1 MAGTRDIFN
10 AIADEKALALFDA
23 IAVLDDSNSE
33 ILITKVRLS
42 RKEYY
47 MRISRLVKAGLASRQ
62 TGTYSLTMLGQIV
75 YQARLAIDHAV
86 DISPKLKAVDM
97 LKNSSN
103 IPEGERNK
111 VISFLLS
118 NELSKNILLQRSWR
132 QD

>member
-1 MAGTRDIFN
+1 LAGTRDIFN

-23 IAVLDDSNSE
+23 IAVSDDSNTE

-75 YQARLAIDHAV
+75 YQAQLAIDHAV

-103 IPEGERNK
+103 IPEEERNK
-111 VISFLLS
+111 VINFLLS
-118 NELSKNILLQRSWR
+118 SELSKNILLQRSWR

>member
-1 MAGTRDIFN
+1 LSSTRDILK

-23 IAVLDDSNSE
+23 IAVSECDSE
-33 ILITKVRLS
+33 MLITKVRLS

-47 MRISRLVKAGLASRQ
+47 SRISRLVKAGLVSRQ
-62 TGTYSLTMLGQIV
+62 RGTYSLTMLGQIV
-75 YQARLAIDHAV
+75 YQAQLAIDHAV

-111 VISFLLS
+111 VINFLLS
-118 NELSKNILLQRSWR
+118 NELNKNILLQRSWR

>member
-23 IAVLDDSNSE
+23 IAVSDDCDSK

-75 YQARLAIDHAV
+75 YQAQLAIDHAV
-86 DISPKLKAVDM
+86 DISPKLKAIDM
-97 LKNSSN
+97 LKNSN

-111 VISFLLS
+111 VINFLLS
-118 NELSKNILLQRSWR
+118 NELSKNILLQRSWC

>member
-1 MAGTRDIFN
+1 LAGTRDIIN

-23 IAVLDDSNSE
+23 IAVSDDSDSE

-47 MRISRLVKAGLASRQ
+47 MRISRLVKAGLASRK

-75 YQARLAIDHAV
+75 YQAQLAIDHAV
-86 DISPKLKAVDM
+86 DISPNLKAVDM

-103 IPEGERNK
+103 IPEGELNK
-111 VISFLLS
+111 VTSFLLS

>member
-1 MAGTRDIFN
+1 LAGTRDIFN

-23 IAVLDDSNSE
+23 IAVSDDSNTD

-75 YQARLAIDHAV
+75 YQAQLAIDHAV

-103 IPEGERNK
+103 IPEEERNK
-111 VISFLLS
+111 VINFLLS
-118 NELSKNILLQRSWR
+118 SELSKNILLQRSWR

>member
-118 NELSKNILLQRSWR
+118 NELSKNILLQRSWC

>member
-1 MAGTRDIFN
+1 MASTRDIFN
-10 AIADEKALALFDA
+10 AIANEKALALFDA
-23 IAVLDDSNSE
+23 IAVSECDSE
-33 ILITKVRLS
+33 MLITKVRLS

-47 MRISRLVKAGLASRQ
+47 SRISRLVKAGLASRQ
-62 TGTYSLTMLGQIV
+62 RGTYSLTMLGQIV
-75 YQARLAIDHAV
+75 YQAQLAIDHAV

-97 LKNSSN
+97 LKSSSN

-118 NELSKNILLQRSWR
+118 NELNKNILLQRSWR

>member
-1 MAGTRDIFN
+1 LAGTRDIFN

-23 IAVLDDSNSE
+23 IAVSDDSNTE

-75 YQARLAIDHAV
+75 YQAQLAIDHAV

-111 VISFLLS
+111 VINFLLS

>member
-1 MAGTRDIFN
+1 LAGTRDIFN

-23 IAVLDDSNSE
+23 IAVSDDSNTE

-75 YQARLAIDHAV
+75 YQAQLAIDHAV

-97 LKNSSN
+97 LKSSSN

-118 NELSKNILLQRSWR
+118 NELNKNILLQRSWR

>member
-1 MAGTRDIFN
+1 LAGTRDIIN

-23 IAVLDDSNSE
+23 IAVSDDSDSE

-47 MRISRLVKAGLASRQ
+47 MRISRLVKAGLASRK

-75 YQARLAIDHAV
+75 YQAQLAIDHAV

-111 VISFLLS
+111 VINFLLS

>member
-1 MAGTRDIFN
+1 LAGTRDIFN

-23 IAVLDDSNSE
+23 IAVSDDCDSK

-75 YQARLAIDHAV
+75 YQAQLAIDHAV

-111 VISFLLS
+111 VINFLLS
-118 NELSKNILLQRSWR
+118 NELSKNILLQRCWR

>member
-1 MAGTRDIFN
+1 LASTRDILN

-23 IAVLDDSNSE
+23 IAVSE
-33 ILITKVRLS
+33 CDTEMLIAKVRLS

-47 MRISRLVKAGLASRQ
+47 SRISRLVKAGLASRQ
-62 TGTYSLTMLGQIV
+62 RGRYSLTMLGQIV
-75 YQARLAIDHAV
+75 YQAKLAIDHAL

-103 IPEGERNK
+103 TPEGERNK
-111 VISFLLS
+111 VINFLLS
-118 NELSKNILLQRSWR
+118 NELNKNILLQRSWR

>member
-1 MAGTRDIFN
+1 LASTRDILN

-23 IAVLDDSNSE
+23 IVGSE
-33 ILITKVRLS
+33 YDTEMLITKVGLS

-47 MRISRLVKAGLASRQ
+47 SRISRLVKVGLASRQ
-62 TGTYSLTMLGQIV
+62 RGKYSLTMLGQIV
-75 YQARLAIDHAV
+75 YQAQLAIDHAV

-97 LKNSSN
+97 LKNSSK

-111 VISFLLS
+111 VINFLLS
-118 NELSKNILLQRSWR
+118 NELNKNILLQRSCR

>member
-1 MAGTRDIFN
+1 LASTRDIFN
-10 AIADEKALALFDA
+10 AIANEKALALFDA
-23 IAVLDDSNSE
+23 IAVSECDSE
-33 ILITKVRLS
+33 MLITKVRLS

-47 MRISRLVKAGLASRQ
+47 SRISRLVKAGLASRQ
-62 TGTYSLTMLGQIV
+62 RGTYSLTMLGQIV
-75 YQARLAIDHAV
+75 YQAQLAIDHAV

-97 LKNSSN
+97 LKSSSN

-118 NELSKNILLQRSWR
+118 NELNKNILLQRSWR

>member
-111 VISFLLS
+111 VINFLLS

>member
-1 MAGTRDIFN
+1 LAGTRDIFN

-111 VISFLLS
+111 VINFLLS

>member
-1 MAGTRDIFN
+1 LAGTRDIFN
-10 AIADEKALALFDA
+10 AIADEKALALFDS
-23 IAVLDDSNSE
+23 IAVSDDSNSK

-75 YQARLAIDHAV
+75 YQAQLAIDHAV

-111 VISFLLS
+111 VINFLLS

>member
-1 MAGTRDIFN
+1 LAGTRDIFN

-23 IAVLDDSNSE
+23 IAVSVDSDSK

-75 YQARLAIDHAV
+75 YQAQLAIDHAV

-111 VISFLLS
+111 VINFLLS
-118 NELSKNILLQRSWR
+118 NELNKNILLQRSWR

>member
-1 MAGTRDIFN
+1 LAGTRDILN

-23 IAVLDDSNSE
+23 IAVSECDSE
-33 ILITKVRLS
+33 MLITKVRLS

-47 MRISRLVKAGLASRQ
+47 SRISRLLKAGLASRQ
-62 TGTYSLTMLGQIV
+62 RGTYSLTMLGQIV
-75 YQARLAIDHAV
+75 YQAQLAIDHAV

-97 LKNSSN
+97 LKSSSN

-111 VISFLLS
+111 VINFLLS
-118 NELSKNILLQRSWR
+118 NELNKNILLQRSWL

>member
-1 MAGTRDIFN
+1 LAGTRDIIN

-23 IAVLDDSNSE
+23 IAVSDDSDSE

-47 MRISRLVKAGLASRQ
+47 MRISRLVKAGLASRK

-75 YQARLAIDHAV
+75 YQAQLAIDHAV

-97 LKNSSN
+97 LKSSSN

-111 VISFLLS
+111 VINFLLS
-118 NELSKNILLQRSWR
+118 NELNKNILLQRSWR

>member
-1 MAGTRDIFN
+1 LAGTRDIFN

-23 IAVLDDSNSE
+23 IAVSDDSNTD

-47 MRISRLVKAGLASRQ
+47 SRISRLVKAGLASRQ

-75 YQARLAIDHAV
+75 YQAQLAIDHAV

-111 VISFLLS
+111 VINFLLS

>member
-23 IAVLDDSNSE
+23 IAVSDDSDSK
-33 ILITKVRLS
+33 ILNTKVRLS

-75 YQARLAIDHAV
+75 YQAQLAIDHAV

-111 VISFLLS
+111 VINFLLS
-118 NELSKNILLQRSWR
+118 NELSKNILLQRSCR